1 MKTAYDWHHIESK
14 IAETKK
20 VYEKI
25 SNELHQDLILFGAG
39 QCGVA
44 SVEFLK
50 GKGLTVTGV
59 IDNSPSKIGKKIY
72 GVPIIGINDELVKK
86 AQIILLSVK
95 HAVKDITKAIPE
107 GTSYISFDAWFLHEY
122 YSDYKFLY
130 ENFSD
135 PDSKRCLVA
144 ILLTMLTGDE
154 NYCADVAEGNQ
165 YFALPQFINN
175 GTEHF
180 VDAGAYVGDTVEKFI
195 WAQNGAFKKIY
206 AFEPGPTQ
214 WIALNERL
222 CRLTKEW
229 ALDTSKIHLMNAGLG
244 SERSFAS
251 MNINDNHLL
260 GANLTTK
267 TQESDEFNITVE
279 SLDDILNGDPVTF
292 LKADIEGMEMEML
305 RGAKKSIT
313 THKPKMAL
321 SVYHKPDDLI
331 NIVSFIKAIDPNYKI
346 ALRQH
351 SPLLMDTTL
360 YCWLEK

>member
-1 MKTAYDWHHIESK
+1 MKTVDNWHLIDLK

-20 VYEKI
+20 AYEEL
-25 SNELHQDLILFGAG
+25 SNRINQGLILFGAG
-39 QCGVA
+39 QCGAA
-44 SVEFLK
+44 SIEFLQ
-50 GKGLTVTGV
+50 GKGFSVTGV
-59 IDNSPSKIGKKIY
+59 IDNSPSKIGKKIH
-72 GVPIIGINDELVKK
+72 GVPIIGKNDELVKR
-86 AQIILLSVK
+86 AEIILLTVK
-95 HAVKDITKAIPE
+95 HAVKDIAKAIPE
-107 GTSYISFDAWFLHEY
+107 GTSYISFDTWFLHEY
-122 YSDYKFLY
+122 YSEYKFLY

-135 PDSKRCLVA
+135 SDSKKCLVA

-154 NYCADVAEGNQ
+154 NYCANVAEGNQ

-175 GTEHF
+175 GAEYF

-206 AFEPGPTQ
+206 AFEPGPMQ

-229 ALDTSKIHLMNAGLG
+229 ALDASKINLMNTGLG

-251 MNINDNHLL
+251 ININDDHLL

-267 TQESDEFNITVE
+267 TEKNDQFDITVQ

-305 RGAKKSIT
+305 RGAKISIA

-331 NIVSFIKAIDPNYKI
+331 NIASFVKQIDPNYKM